1 MDFDSL
7 ILEQTTLTNLET
19 TTINQKLKIIFNSFI
34 LRESYLET
42 LQVLCFTI
50 VSIFILKNI
59 FLYLKNLSMSY
70 VQLRI
75 VTHFR
80 NSLYAHLQK
89 MSLAFFIKEDLAIYL
104 QLL

>member
-1 MDFDSL
+1 MWVIFFFFNSISIWLTASLINNVLADFDSL
-7 ILEQTTLTNLET
+7 ILEQTTLTNLEV

-59 FLYLKNLSMSY
+59 FLYLKKPINVLCA
-70 VQLRI
+70 I
-75 VTHFR
+75 K
-80 NSLYAHLQK
+80 NSNT
-89 MSLAFFIKEDLAIYL
+89 F
-104 QLL
+104 